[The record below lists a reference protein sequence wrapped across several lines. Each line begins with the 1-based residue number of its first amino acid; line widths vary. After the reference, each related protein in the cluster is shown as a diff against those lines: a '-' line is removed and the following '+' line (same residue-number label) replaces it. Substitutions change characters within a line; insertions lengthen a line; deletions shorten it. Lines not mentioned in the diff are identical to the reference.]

1 MVSRNKP
8 SPSGVLRSISSSK
21 HGIGHKACY
30 DLTEKSSHYM
40 KIKIL
45 AVLYKCETWSV
56 KLMEEHRMRMFENWV
71 LIGIYLELRWMK

>member
-1 MVSRNKP
+1 
-8 SPSGVLRSISSSK
+8 
-21 HGIGHKACY
+21 
-30 DLTEKSSHYM
+30 M

-45 AVLYKCETWSV
+45 AVLYKCETWFV